1 MDKNYTIL
9 VGLILI
15 MIGAFGTSGGIMQIR
30 RQGSF
35 KFMKI
40 ALFVMALGWAVFLFG
55 YYVQNP
61 TMTEETPKPLPSQ
74 TPTQVTQPVM
84 QTSSETPGFSQN
96 PEIR

>member
-9 VGLILI
+9 VGLVLI

-30 RQGSF
+30 RQGNF

-40 ALFVMALGWAVFLFG
+40 ALFIMALGWAVFLFG

-61 TMTEETPKPLPSQ
+61 PMTQEEEKTPPTELPPWPRQ
-74 TPTQVTQPVM
+74 TEVQASP
-84 QTSSETPGFSQN
+84 ETPGL
-96 PEIR
+96 PPKP